1 MKLVRVKN
9 HSVDVNVLVD
19 WNNKLKKD
27 VKELSL
33 KKGDDLGIFYRNNPK
48 SYTYENIPLYTKP
61 YTPNEILD
69 HLRGKNPKIDSL
81 ISKFDMILSA

>member
-9 HSVDVNVLVD
+9 YKVDVNVLVD

-27 VKELSL
+27 VKELNL

-61 YTPNEILD
+61 YHPKEQLD
-69 HLRGKNPKIDSL
+69 YLLSKNPNLSKL
-81 ISKFDMILSA
+81 IERFDAVLSV